1 MSWKDLNFLGTVN
14 DDELKRVPKGW
25 ILTDYKDNI
34 FIYE

>member
-25 ILTDYKDNI
+25 ILTD
-34 FIYE
+34 F